1 MKITLCTHKGVYQLV
16 IKNIMNEG
24 QLEYLYYVCDEANCT
39 YELRNNCTEMVIS
52 GDTKKFENI
61 LRGKM

>member
-1 MKITLCTHKGVYQLV
+1 MKITLCTHKGVYHLV

>member
-1 MKITLCTHKGVYQLV
+1 MKITLCTYKGVYHLV

-39 YELRNNCTEMVIS
+39 CELRNNCTEMVIS